1 MPGRVSSRSTPDPF
15 LAHYQKTRQIEDVK
29 HVAVNINSSNICK
42 IHAAGQIWET

>member
-29 HVAVNINSSNICK
+29 HVAVNINLSNVRK
-42 IHAAGQIWET
+42 IHAAGQI